1 LIIRD
6 IGILGMGLW
15 EGQVITNDY
24 YGDRYLKSA
33 AVKDPYRGNR
43 SDDGT
48 IRIAGMVFTPDRYA
62 RTIKAIEE
70 SFNDPFRGARR
81 RRIFPHDLKVSDA
94 ETEAA
99 RKAIADAGLTPADI
113 DAVLVQSFLPDQF
126 QPKNSALIAHN
137 LGIRHAPAWEIDS
150 ICNSALIHLTVGSSL
165 IQSGFGRHVL
175 CVQSTAYSRVSDPT
189 SSTNVQDADLASAF
203 VLGPSPGT
211 EIAVSWRTDGRL
223 HGAIRLQWATPGDV
237 PPARWWE
244 RTPEKLL
251 IRFDAALQ
259 EQVMA
264 EIAGNA
270 TTVCQ
275 EALGRAGMRHDDLDL
290 FIAHQPMSWN
300 RAFMEDVL
308 ELRDGVA
315 FDTFE
320 EYACINSVG
329 IPASIYEAR
338 RSGRLRRG
346 SRVLLFGPA
355 AGYTYAAAA
364 IRW

>member
-1 LIIRD
+1 MIIRD

-15 EGQVITNDY
+15 EGEVITNDH
-24 YGDRYLKSA
+24 YGDRYLA
-33 AVKDPYRGNR
+33 RAQVKDPYRGMR
-43 SDDGT
+43 GDDGT
-48 IRIAGMVFTPDRYA
+48 VRIAGMVLSPDRYPRA
-62 RTIKAIEE
+62 IAAIEQ
-70 SFNDPFRGARR
+70 SFRDPYRGTLRR
-81 RRIFPHDLKVSDA
+81 RLFPHDLKVSDA

-126 QPKNSALIAHN
+126 QPKNSAIIAHN

-165 IQSGFGRHVL
+165 IVSGFGRHIL
-175 CVQSTAYSRVSDPT
+175 CVQSTAYSRVSDPA
-189 SSTNVQDADLASAF
+189 SSTNIQDADLASAF

-211 EIAVSWRTDGRL
+211 EMAVSWRTDGRL
-223 HGAIRLQWATPGDV
+223 HGAIRLAWGTPGGE

-244 RTPEKLL
+244 RSPERLQ
-251 IRFDAALQ
+251 IRFDPALQ
-259 EQVMA
+259 EEVMS

-270 TTVCQ
+270 KTVCD
-275 EALGRAGMRHDDLDL
+275 EALQRAGMRSDDLET

-300 RAFMEDVL
+300 KAFMEDVL
-308 ELRDGVA
+308 SLEDGVA
-315 FDTFE
+315 YDTFE

-338 RSGRLRRG
+338 RSGRIKRG
-346 SRVLLFGPA
+346 SNVLLFGPA